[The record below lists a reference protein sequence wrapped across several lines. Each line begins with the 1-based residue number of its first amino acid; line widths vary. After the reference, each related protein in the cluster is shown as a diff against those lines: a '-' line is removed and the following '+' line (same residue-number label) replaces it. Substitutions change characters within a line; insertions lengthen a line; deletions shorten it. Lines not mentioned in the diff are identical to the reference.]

1 MDKTI
6 TISLPDE
13 IYNRLQIYKDK
24 FDVSAVCQEAILAE
38 INREQIAANGD
49 VFDLLSSGKQDA
61 AKDSMSMGRG
71 DAQACIQKK
80 LITYELMYSLWDKFG
95 SDEAID
101 NIDCHQVG
109 GVLNAYNLDLFDMG
123 NQLAEQGHTVDRD
136 DHARGFVAEIIDFF
150 EDARMR

>member
-1 MDKTI
+1 MAKTI

-80 LITYELMYSLWDKFG
+80 LITYELMYSLWDKFH
-95 SDEAID
+95 SNEAID

-109 GVLNAYNLDLFDMG
+109 GVLDTYNLDLISMV
-123 NQLAEQGHTVDRD
+123 NRLAEQGHTVDRD
-136 DHARGFVAEIIDFF
+136 DHARGFVAEIVDFF

>member
-1 MDKTI
+1 MAKTI

-24 FDVSAVCQEAILAE
+24 FNVSAVCQEAILAE
-38 INREQIAANGD
+38 ISREQIAANGD
-49 VFDLLSSGKQDA
+49 VFDFLSSGKQDA

-80 LITYELMYSLWDKFG
+80 LITYELMYSFWDKFR

-109 GVLNAYNLDLFDMG
+109 GVLDAYNLDLFDMV
-123 NQLAEQGHTVDRD
+123 NQLEEQGHTVDRD
-136 DHARGFVAEIIDFF
+136 DHARGFVAEIIDFY